1 VAVVGGAPMSLG
13 RVLVVDDQP
22 PVMNVL
28 RDMLQHLQYEASTAA
43 SAEEALAAV
52 VNVRPHV
59 VILDLHL
66 PGMSG
71 LEALPYL
78 REHYPTVPV
87 IVVTGRLEEEVAR
100 QARERGA
107 FGVVTK
113 PFSLV
118 ALRNL
123 LAQAMKP
130 APPQ

>member
-1 VAVVGGAPMSLG
+1 MSLG
-13 RVLVVDDQP
+13 RVLVVDDEP

-28 RDMLQHLQYEASTAA
+28 REMLQHLQYEASTAV
-43 SAEEALAAV
+43 SAEEALAAM

-66 PGMSG
+66 PGMPG
-71 LEALPYL
+71 LEALAYFGEVSPAM
-78 REHYPTVPV
+78 PV

-107 FGVVTK
+107 FDVLTK
-113 PFSLV
+113 PFSLA
-118 ALRNL
+118 ALRSL
-123 LAQAMKP
+123 LAQAMKS